1 MKGKMAAMDN
11 NYKEYVQK
19 YQSIDNPETK
29 TLLIQIRE
37 ALKNSD
43 ACIKILDIFN
53 SELEGTYTERLAK
66 LHNYVIQEPFYLRA
80 AYFSAGF
87 RLSSDLLHRERA

>member
-1 MKGKMAAMDN
+1 MDN

-43 ACIKILDIFN
+43 ACTKFWTFLIPN
-53 SELEGTYTERLAK
+53 
-66 LHNYVIQEPFYLRA
+66 
-80 AYFSAGF
+80 
-87 RLSSDLLHRERA
+87 

>member
-43 ACIKILDIFN
+43 ACIKILDRYKKRIRTKN
-53 SELEGTYTERLAK
+53 QKE
-66 LHNYVIQEPFYLRA
+66 I
-80 AYFSAGF
+80 
-87 RLSSDLLHRERA
+87 

>member
-11 NYKEYVQK
+11 NYKEYVKK

-53 SELEGTYTERLAK
+53 SELEGTYTERRGA
-66 LHNYVIQEPFYLRA
+66 
-80 AYFSAGF
+80 S
-87 RLSSDLLHRERA
+87 